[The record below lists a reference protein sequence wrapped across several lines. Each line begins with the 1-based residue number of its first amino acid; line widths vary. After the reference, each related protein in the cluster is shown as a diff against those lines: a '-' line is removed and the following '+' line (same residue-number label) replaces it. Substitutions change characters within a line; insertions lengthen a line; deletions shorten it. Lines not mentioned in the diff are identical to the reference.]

1 MTRIDQVAH
10 ALDIFGLRRP
20 HHMACRLDCWTC
32 RKTWMGGQL
41 VPFHLRE
48 SGEVFVAIYSRIQD
62 AKCMNISQNTVKRQ
76 CWCGSTFVQPS
87 KARWWYLVHLGHV
100 NEFRSVRQNDLSI
113 HKTRT
118 KTDQWPKNGWGI
130 KKIIIGIKK
139 IREDQKKIYGDQKIF
154 QMLKISMILKVLLL
168 DTRVLV
174 RWMFESVANTMVEV
188 EQIQSR
194 AALRSSASWIH
205 AWRANVAGTR

>member
-1 MTRIDQVAH
+1 MPPRLLNLSENMDEGSIGAIPFEGNWGSFCCYLFKDS
-10 ALDIFGLRRP
+10 RRQMYQ
-20 HHMACRLDCWTC
+20 HKSEH
-32 RKTWMGGQL
+32 
-41 VPFHLRE
+41 
-48 SGEVFVAIYSRIQD
+48 GEETMLIWFD
-62 AKCMNISQNTVKRQ
+62 
-76 CWCGSTFVQPS
+76 FVQPS

-118 KTDQWPKNGWGI
+118 QTDQWPKNGWGI
-130 KKIIIGIKK
+130 KKNIFGIKK
-139 IREDQKKIYGDQKIF
+139 IREDQKQYYGDQKIF
-154 QMLKISMILKVLLL
+154 QMLKISMILRVLLL

-174 RWMFESVANTMVEV
+174 RWMFERFANTMVEV

-194 AALRSSASWIH
+194 AALRSSANWIH